1 MNDCGNN
8 CNLNVFDSTINNI
21 NDGIVV
27 TDINGE
33 INIINKAAQEILNI
47 AEHYGIGRI
56 ISDLI
61 PEVLEFQL
69 PKRKYIKTNKNI
81 VIGEKVVSMTKIP
94 IIENNEAKEV
104 KKVIYVCEDITEK
117 EKIKEELIN
126 EKNWSDMLKKALDM
140 AYEGIVIID
149 KYGYIIMISKGYADF
164 LGIDDKKAIGKHI
177 TDIIENTRMHIVV
190 KTGRE
195 EEVQLH
201 KIRNRYMIA
210 TRTPLFINGELQGAV
225 GKVLFKNVK
234 ELDSLYKKFSKV
246 QKELEAYKEQL
257 QQKTSAR
264 YTFADIVGNSDGIME
279 AKKLS
284 KKAALTDSNVLLIGE
299 SGTGKELFAHS
310 IHKNSNRNYGP
321 FVKVNCAAIPSD
333 LLESEL
339 FGYEGGAFTGA
350 KKEGKMGKF
359 ELADGGTIFLDEI
372 GDMPLHMQVKLLR
385 VLQEREVE
393 RVGAVSPKNIDIRI
407 IAATNQDL
415 CGMVKEGK
423 FRADLYYRLNVV
435 TIKIPSLRERKDD
448 IILLSNLLCDKIS
461 KKLNKEKCTISDEA
475 LEYLKNYKW
484 EGNVRQLENAIERA
498 INIIENTNT
507 LLLPKHLPKEI
518 TGVEININISKLE
531 DVIWQA
537 ERNTIINAIKICKGN
552 KQKAAKEL
560 GVSRTTLYEKI
571 NKYKIL

>member
-1 MNDCGNN
+1 MNDYKNN
-8 CNLNVFDSTINNI
+8 YSLDVFDTIINNI
-21 NDGIVV
+21 NNGIVV
-27 TDINGE
+27 TDRNGK
-33 INIINKAAQEILNI
+33 IDLINKIAQEILNI
-47 AEHYGIGRI
+47 EEHYGIGRI

-69 PKRKYIKTNKNI
+69 PKKNYIKTNKNI
-81 VIGEKVVSMTKIP
+81 ALGEKIILITRIP
-94 IIENNEAKEV
+94 MIENKEI
-104 KKVIYVCEDITEK
+104 KKVIYVFHDITEK
-117 EKIKEELIN
+117 ETIKKELIN
-126 EKNWSDMLKKALDM
+126 EKNWSYMLKKALNM
-140 AYEGIVIID
+140 AYEGVVIVD
-149 KYGYIIMISKGYADF
+149 KHGYITMISKGYAEF
-164 LGIDDKKAIGKHI
+164 LGIDDKKVIGKHA
-177 TDIIENTRMHIVV
+177 TDVIENTRMHIVV
-190 KTGRE
+190 KTGKE
-195 EEVQLH
+195 EEAQLQ
-201 KIRNRYMIA
+201 KIGNKYMMA
-210 TRTPLFINGELQGAV
+210 TRTPLFINGEIQGAV

-234 ELDSLYKKFSKV
+234 ELEFLYKKFSKV
-246 QKELEAYKEQL
+246 QKELEAYKEQF
-257 QQKTSAR
+257 QEKTSAR

-310 IHKNSNRNYGP
+310 IHKNSNRKYGP

-385 VLQEREVE
+385 VLQEKEVE

-415 CGMVKEGK
+415 DGMVKEGK

-435 TIKIPSLRERKDD
+435 TVKIPPLRERKDD
-448 IILLSNLLCDKIS
+448 IILLSKFLCEKIS
-461 KKLNKEKCTISDEA
+461 KKLNKENCMVSAEA

-498 INIIENTNT
+498 INVMENTNS

-518 TGVEININISKLE
+518 TGVEIDTNILKLE

-537 ERNTIINAIKICKGN
+537 ERNAIINAIKMCKGN

>member
-1 MNDCGNN
+1 MNSYENDYKLDIFFNI
-8 CNLNVFDSTINNI
+8 INNMS
-21 NDGIVV
+21 DGIIV
-27 TDINGE
+27 TDTNGK
-33 INIINKAAQEILNI
+33 INIINKIAQEILNI
-47 AEHYGIGRI
+47 DEHYSVGRV

-69 PKRKYIKTNKNI
+69 PKMNYRKTNKNI
-81 VIGEKVVSMTKIP
+81 NMGEKVVLTTRIP
-94 IIENNEAKEV
+94 MIENNEIKE
-104 KKVIYVCEDITEK
+104 VIYVFDDITEK
-117 EKIKEELIN
+117 EIIKEELKK
-126 EKNWSDMLKKALDM
+126 EKNWSYMLKKALNM
-140 AYEGIVIID
+140 AYEGIVIVD
-149 KYGYIIMISKGYADF
+149 KHGYITMISKGYAEF
-164 LGIDDKKAIGKHI
+164 LGIDDKKVIGKHA
-177 TDIIENTRMHIVV
+177 TDVIENTRMHIVL
-190 KTGRE
+190 KTGKE
-195 EEVQLH
+195 EEAQLQ
-201 KIRNRYMIA
+201 KIGNKYMMA
-210 TRTPLFINGELQGAV
+210 TRTPLFINGEIQGAV

-234 ELDSLYKKFSKV
+234 ELEFLHKKFSKV
-246 QKELEAYKEQL
+246 QKELEAYKEQF
-257 QQKTSAR
+257 QEKNSAR

-310 IHKNSNRNYGP
+310 IHKNSNRKYGP

-385 VLQEREVE
+385 VLQEKEVE

-407 IAATNQDL
+407 IAATNQKLD
-415 CGMVKEGK
+415 GMVKEGK

-435 TIKIPSLRERKDD
+435 TVKIPPLRERKDD
-448 IILLSNLLCDKIS
+448 IILLSKFLCEKIS
-461 KKLNKEKCTISDEA
+461 KKLNKENCAVSAEA
-475 LEYLKNYKW
+475 LEYLKSYKW

-498 INIIENTNT
+498 INIMDNTST

-518 TGVEININISKLE
+518 TGVEIDINISKLE
-531 DVIWQA
+531 DIIWQA
-537 ERNTIINAIKICKGN
+537 ERNAIVNAIKMCKGN

>member
-1 MNDCGNN
+1 MNGYENDY
-8 CNLNVFDSTINNI
+8 NLDIFDTIINNI
-21 NDGIVV
+21 NDGIIV
-27 TDINGE
+27 TNTNGK
-33 INIINKAAQEILNI
+33 INIINKTAQEILNI
-47 AEHYGIGRI
+47 DEHYGIGRI

-69 PKRKYIKTNKNI
+69 PKKNYKKTNKNI
-81 VIGEKVVSMTKIP
+81 NLGKKMILTTRIP
-94 IIENNEAKEV
+94 MIENNEIKE
-104 KKVIYVCEDITEK
+104 VIYVFKDITEK
-117 EKIKEELIN
+117 ESIKNQLIS
-126 EKNWSDMLKKALDM
+126 EKNWNDILKQALNM
-140 AYEGIVIID
+140 AYEGIVIVD
-149 KYGYIIMISKGYADF
+149 KHGYITMISKGYAEF
-164 LGIDDKKAIGKHI
+164 LGIDDKKVIGKHA
-177 TDIIENTRMHIVV
+177 TDVIENTRMHIVV
-190 KTGRE
+190 KTGKE
-195 EEVQLH
+195 EEAQLQ
-201 KIRNRYMIA
+201 KIGNKYMMA
-210 TRTPLFINGELQGAV
+210 TRTPLFINGEIQGAV

-234 ELDSLYKKFSKV
+234 ELEFLHRKFSKV
-246 QKELEAYKEQL
+246 QKELEAYKEQF
-257 QQKTSAR
+257 QEKNSAR

-310 IHKNSNRNYGP
+310 IHKNSNRKYGP
-321 FVKVNCAAIPSD
+321 FVKVNCGAIPSD

-350 KKEGKMGKF
+350 KKEGKIGKF

-385 VLQEREVE
+385 VLQEKEVE

-407 IAATNQDL
+407 IAATNQKLDS
-415 CGMVKEGK
+415 MVKEGK

-435 TIKIPSLRERKDD
+435 TVKIPPLRERKDD
-448 IILLSNLLCDKIS
+448 IILLSKFLCDKIS
-461 KKLNKEKCTISDEA
+461 KKLNREKCIVSDEA
-475 LEYLKNYKW
+475 LEYLKDYKW
-484 EGNVRQLENAIERA
+484 EGNIRQLENAIERA
-498 INIIENTNT
+498 INIMENTNS

-518 TGVEININISKLE
+518 TGVEIDTNILKLE

-537 ERNTIINAIKICKGN
+537 ERNAIINAIKMCKGN

-560 GVSRTTLYEKI
+560 GISRTTLYEKV

>member
-1 MNDCGNN
+1 MINFEDNYKLDVFNN
-8 CNLNVFDSTINNI
+8 IINNLNN
-21 NDGIVV
+21 GIVV
-27 TDINGE
+27 TDDNGK
-33 INIINKAAQEILNI
+33 IDLINKIAQEILNI
-47 AEHYGIGRI
+47 EEHYTIGRI

-69 PKRKYIKTNKNI
+69 PKKNYIKTNKNI
-81 VIGEKVVSMTKIP
+81 EIGERLISITRIP
-94 IIENNEAKEV
+94 MIENKEI
-104 KKVIYVCEDITEK
+104 KKIIYVFDDITEK
-117 EKIKEELIN
+117 ETMKKELIH
-126 EKNWSDMLKKALDM
+126 EKNWSYMLKKALNM
-140 AYEGIVIID
+140 AYEGIVIVD
-149 KYGYIIMISKGYADF
+149 KHGYITMISKGYAEF
-164 LGIDDKKAIGKHI
+164 LGIDDKKVIGKHA
-177 TDIIENTRMHIVV
+177 TDVIENTRMHIVV
-190 KTGRE
+190 KTGKE
-195 EEVQLH
+195 EEAQLQ
-201 KIRNRYMIA
+201 KIGNKYMMA
-210 TRTPLFINGELQGAV
+210 TRTPLFINGEIQGAV
-225 GKVLFKNVK
+225 GKVLFKNAK
-234 ELDSLYKKFSKV
+234 ELDFLYKKFSKV
-246 QKELEAYKEQL
+246 QKELEAYKEQF
-257 QQKTSAR
+257 QEKTSAR

-310 IHKNSNRNYGP
+310 IHKNSNRKYGP

-385 VLQEREVE
+385 VLQEKEVE

-407 IAATNQDL
+407 IAATNQNLD
-415 CGMVKEGK
+415 GMVKEGK

-435 TIKIPSLRERKDD
+435 TVKIPPLRERKDD
-448 IILLSNLLCDKIS
+448 IILLSKVLCEKIS
-461 KKLNKEKCTISDEA
+461 KKLNKENCIVSAEA
-475 LEYLKNYKW
+475 LEYLKSYKW

-498 INIIENTNT
+498 INIMENTSS

-518 TGVEININISKLE
+518 TGVEMNINISKLE
-531 DVIWQA
+531 DIIWQA
-537 ERNTIINAIKICKGN
+537 ERNAIVSAIKMCKGN

>member
-1 MNDCGNN
+1 MKDYGNN
-8 CNLNVFDSTINNI
+8 CDLDVFDSIINSI

-27 TDINGE
+27 TDINGK
-33 INIINKAAQEILNI
+33 INIINKAAQEIFNI
-47 AEHYGIGRI
+47 DEHYGIGRI

-81 VIGEKVVSMTKIP
+81 VIGGKVFSMTKIP
-94 IIENNEAKEV
+94 IIENNEVKEA
-104 KKVIYVCEDITEK
+104 IYVCEDITEK

-126 EKNWSDMLKKALDM
+126 EKNWSDMFKKALNM
-140 AYEGIVIID
+140 AYEGIVIVD
-149 KYGYIIMISKGYADF
+149 KYGYITMISKGYAEF
-164 LGIDDKKAIGKHI
+164 LGIDDKKVIGKHI

-190 KTGRE
+190 KTGKE
-195 EEVQLH
+195 EEAQLQ
-201 KIRNRYMIA
+201 KIGNKYMIA
-210 TRTPLFINGELQGAV
+210 TRTPLFINEEIQGAV

-234 ELDSLYKKFSKV
+234 ELDFLYKKFSKV

-415 CGMVKEGK
+415 DGMVKEGK

-448 IILLSNLLCDKIS
+448 IILLSKFLCDKIS
-461 KKLNKEKCTISDEA
+461 KKLNREKCIVSDEA
-475 LEYLKNYKW
+475 LEYLKNYRW

-498 INIIENTNT
+498 INIMESASS

-518 TGVEININISKLE
+518 TGVEIDTNISKLE

-537 ERNTIINAIKICKGN
+537 ERNAIINAIKICKGN

>member
-1 MNDCGNN
+1 MNNYDNN
-8 CNLNVFDSTINNI
+8 YKLDVFDTILNNI
-21 NDGIVV
+21 NNGIVV
-27 TDINGE
+27 TDTNGK
-33 INIINKAAQEILNI
+33 IDLINKIAQEILNI
-47 AEHYGIGRI
+47 EEHYGMGRN

-61 PEVLEFQL
+61 PEVMEFQL
-69 PKRKYIKTNKNI
+69 PKKNYIRSNKDI
-81 VIGEKVVSMTKIP
+81 KIGEKLVLTTRIP
-94 IIENNEAKEV
+94 MIEDNEI
-104 KKVIYVCEDITEK
+104 KKVIYVFEDFTEK
-117 EKIKEELIN
+117 ETIKEELKK
-126 EKNWSDMLKKALDM
+126 EKNWSYMLKKALNM
-140 AYEGIVIID
+140 AYEGIVIVD
-149 KYGYIIMISKGYADF
+149 KHGYITMISKGYAEF
-164 LGIDDKKAIGKHI
+164 LGIDDKKVIGKHA
-177 TDIIENTRMHIVV
+177 TDVIENTRMHIVA
-190 KTGRE
+190 KTGKE
-195 EEVQLH
+195 EEAQLQ
-201 KIRNRYMIA
+201 KIDNKYMIA
-210 TRTPLFINGELQGAV
+210 TRTPLFINGEIQGAV

-234 ELDSLYKKFSKV
+234 ELDVLYKKFGKV
-246 QKELEAYKEQL
+246 QKELEAYKEEF

-310 IHKNSNRNYGP
+310 IHKNSNRKYGP

-407 IAATNQDL
+407 IAATNQNLDV
-415 CGMVKEGK
+415 MVKEGK

-435 TIKIPSLRERKDD
+435 TVKIPPLRERKDD
-448 IILLSNLLCDKIS
+448 IILLSKFLCEKIS
-461 KKLNKEKCTISDEA
+461 KKLNKENCTISAEA
-475 LEYLKNYKW
+475 LEYLKSYEW

-498 INIIENTNT
+498 VNIMESTSS

-518 TGVEININISKLE
+518 TGVEMNINISKLE
-531 DVIWQA
+531 DIIWQA
-537 ERNTIINAIKICKGN
+537 EKNAIINAIKMCKGN